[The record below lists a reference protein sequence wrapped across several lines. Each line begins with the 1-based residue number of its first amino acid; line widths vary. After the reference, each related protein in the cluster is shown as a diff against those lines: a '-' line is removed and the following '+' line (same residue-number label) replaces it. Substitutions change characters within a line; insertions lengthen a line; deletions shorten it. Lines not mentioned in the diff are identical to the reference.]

1 MVNLRS
7 PEKTR
12 SGYCVS
18 KYDGE
23 EADDTEENEA
33 RSSSE
38 TLGFSFGE
46 KCRTAERTWAAA
58 HLIDAALQMQ
68 RDFIFYTT
76 SIRVKVRLCTHEAM
90 ADLNTVTTEP
100 CFHLRSCSIFQLL
113 GKKREEEK
121 LPSMFQMNKRLLC
134 AFLPAVSV
142 IVGAE
147 CSRIG

>member
-1 MVNLRS
+1 MGGGPPDRRR
-7 PEKTR
+7 P
-12 SGYCVS
+12 
-18 KYDGE
+18 
-23 EADDTEENEA
+23 ADAE
-33 RSSSE
+33 
-38 TLGFSFGE
+38 GFYFLHHIHQG
-46 KCRTAERTWAAA
+46 
-58 HLIDAALQMQ
+58 
-68 RDFIFYTT
+68 
-76 SIRVKVRLCTHEAM
+76 KVRLCTHEAM